1 MFKKLT
7 IALALS
13 ASMFSYT
20 NMAFA
25 NNDADVA
32 QLEAVITA
40 KIAATS
46 KGSESIED
54 IMSTIHSGSPVALE
68 TRAQMEQILPA
79 VDMNAS
85 LVEFSFVGQ
94 AGDYA
99 VAKIK
104 EKAEKI
110 TGPAQ
115 FKSNEMEQ
123 LIVFKQEDGQWKIWQ
138 ASVLDIKYL

>member
-1 MFKKLT
+1 MK
-7 IALALS
+7 
-13 ASMFSYT
+13 
-20 NMAFA
+20 
-25 NNDADVA
+25 
-32 QLEAVITA
+32 
-40 KIAATS
+40 
-46 KGSESIED
+46 
-54 IMSTIHSGSPVALE
+54 TIHSSSPIALE
-68 TRAQMEQILPA
+68 SRAQMEQIFPV
-79 VDMNAS
+79 VDMNTS
-85 LVEFSFVGQ
+85 LIEFSFVGQ

-104 EKAEKI
+104 EKIEKV